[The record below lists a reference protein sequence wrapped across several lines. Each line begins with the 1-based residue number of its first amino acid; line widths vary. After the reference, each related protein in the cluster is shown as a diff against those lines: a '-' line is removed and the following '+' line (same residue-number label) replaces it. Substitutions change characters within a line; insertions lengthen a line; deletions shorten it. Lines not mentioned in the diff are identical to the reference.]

1 MADDIQ
7 KLQPSDTPALEAGDD
22 ELALPEESSVS
33 DADTDDDDEPADDY
47 AVLVSDPGPEIP
59 PGADPEKFGEELIAV
74 KNLVQRYAQQMDE
87 LKNEIKV
94 QRESMTNL
102 MDNDEELSQLEEQ
115 AKTVTQDVKA
125 KKNRLKESPEAVQVQ
140 MKVKELQEEVKEIQ
154 EALNNYLLRYYDM
167 TGSKIIEDDE
177 GRERS
182 INISA
187 RLSGK
192 KTE

>member
-7 KLQPSDTPALEAGDD
+7 NLQPSDTPALPAGDD
-22 ELALPEESSVS
+22 ELALPEESVVT
-33 DADTDDDDEPADDY
+33 DAAETPADDY
-47 AVLVSDPGPEIP
+47 AVLVTDPQE
-59 PGADPEKFGEELIAV
+59 ASAQVAQAEEFGEELIAV
-74 KNLVQRYAQQMDE
+74 KNLVHRYAQQMDE
-87 LKNEIKV
+87 IKNEIKV

-102 MDNDEELSQLEEQ
+102 MDNDEELSNLEEQ

-125 KKNRLKESPEAVQVQ
+125 KKQRLKESPEAVQIQ

-154 EALNNYLLRYYDM
+154 EALNNYLLRYYEM
-167 TGSKIIEDDE
+167 TGSKVIEDEE

-192 KTE
+192 KAD

>member
-22 ELALPEESSVS
+22 ELALPEESMSS
-33 DADTDDDDEPADDY
+33 EDEAADDY
-47 AVLVSDPGPEIP
+47 AVLVTDPGPEIP
-59 PGADPEKFGEELIAV
+59 PGADPEKFGEELMAV

-87 LKNEIKV
+87 IKNEIKV

-125 KKNRLKESPEAVQVQ
+125 KKNRLKESPEAVQLQ

-154 EALNNYLLRYYDM
+154 EALNNYLLRYYEM

-192 KTE
+192 KSE